1 MQQKQNVIYQYIYQQ
16 KGRVCIM
23 RLKDWTPSKLFFMW
37 NHLIPKNTAD
47 GVTLPPADLLRNN
60 SPSSAIPVI
69 LPSTVS
75 P

>member
-1 MQQKQNVIYQYIYQQ
+1 
-16 KGRVCIM
+16 M

-37 NHLIPKNTAD
+37 NRLIPKNTAD

-69 LPSTVS
+69 LPSAAF